1 MTVSVV
7 EKDLKRIYGDVDKNE
22 MKKEIFKE
30 KIQKKEEEKKKIKIN
45 PIIPVVIQQVQ
56 SIKPTQ

>member
-7 EKDLKRIYGDVDKNE
+7 EKDLKRIYGNVDKNE

-30 KIQKKEEEKKKIKIN
+30 KIQKKEEQKSKVNLNITRIV
-45 PIIPVVIQQVQ
+45 PQQ
-56 SIKPTQ
+56 